1 MSAPVQTW
9 ASLPV
14 SAAADAALRVAAA
27 LVCGF
32 WFDEDNY
39 YMGSF
44 KLPDGWHRKIG
55 RFGNGSYIL
64 CRRSV
69 WLSKWNRDD
78 LARVFAAAREHPNN
92 GAFGPEQE
100 RVWFDAV
107 DQPRAALCALLDL
120 LSVQVPQEV
129 IQ

>member
-1 MSAPVQTW
+1 MSAPVQTC

-14 SAAADAALRVAAA
+14 SAATDAALRVAAWR
-27 LVCGF
+27 LLEYQDSVCLDPKCDCHAPKF
-32 WFDEDNY
+32 
-39 YMGSF
+39 
-44 KLPDGWHRKIG
+44 LPDR
-55 RFGNGSYIL
+55 
-64 CRRSV
+64 
-69 WLSKWNRDD
+69 NRDD

-120 LSVQVPQEV
+120 LSVPVPQEV
-129 IQ
+129 LQ